1 MSEAARRRLKK
12 LEGQLPPPQPE
23 PGQDDPQLTDCL
35 PLSVRMAMIIAQEK
49 ALLNRG
55 SEELVEADL
64 PATTWAILTEWD
76 RSRAKLNK
84 ALRVARKKAG
94 VPADRPHA
102 VRVSQ
107 LPLAADVQALLD
119 RWERQ
124 AEVTGSLPPPQD
136 RDQDGG

>member
-12 LEGQLPPPQPE
+12 LEGKLPPPPPP
-23 PGQDDPQLTDCL
+23 PGEDDPQLTDTL
-35 PLSVRMAMIIAQEK
+35 PLSIRLQMILAQER
-49 ALLNRG
+49 ALVNRG

-64 PATTWAILTEWD
+64 PATTWEILTEWD

-107 LPLAADVQALLD
+107 LPLAADVQVLLD

-124 AEVTGSLPPPQD
+124 AEVTGSLSPPRD